1 MMLLSGLRLLLLL
14 FLAGLGESAVVSR
27 YSNVNLPTVI
37 GRQDDL
43 PEDSALCIPSCE
55 LGTCGNGGSC
65 SIGSMLLKRN
75 LGLDSIFNSSDHEF
89 VGALEKRLF
98 TYTPGSTDEKD
109 YTGRTAP
116 KLSQVNGYI
125 PAVDNGGEDGY
136 FHAPLPTIELD
147 GGGGIVDERAVSQQ
161 VAFGDDPFQIISTN
175 VYGCTVIVVA
185 STRGVWMTHLWESY
199 SNGKD
204 SEGNNLDTPG
214 DPAFGQRVL
223 MFLKGDQ
230 VSNPAPNGY
239 KDYIA
244 PRGPGIDTNLYNNKR
259 TDQTTVFIFT
269 PCKPEYD
276 TPSEGCLKY
285 PNRYGRNGEVVKT
298 IGEIFGVRR
307 PKVALVPYVP
317 LNTNDPRQSAE
328 LGTNNRGAAL
338 FQYDPNSDGNGKK
351 AWRLFLE
358 KRFDYLEVP

>member
-147 GGGGIVDERAVSQQ
+147 GESAMLGLVAPCFNKRRLDGILNMSTL
-161 VAFGDDPFQIISTN
+161 AFPQMMLT
-175 VYGCTVIVVA
+175 YLPA
-185 STRGVWMTHLWESY
+185 QTHLWESY